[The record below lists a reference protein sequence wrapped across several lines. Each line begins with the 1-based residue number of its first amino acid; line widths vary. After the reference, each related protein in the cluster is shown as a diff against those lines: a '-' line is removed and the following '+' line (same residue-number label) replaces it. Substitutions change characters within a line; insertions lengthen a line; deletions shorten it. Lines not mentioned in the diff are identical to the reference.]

1 MICSKCIMSIIRLVF
16 FYRLLLSILA
26 STFWGE
32 VSYWNFTACVCV
44 CLVHFSLFL
53 SDSCSLE

>member
-32 VSYWNFTACVCV
+32 VLM
-44 CLVHFSLFL
+44 CLVGWHMYVLSFL
-53 SDSCSLE
+53 KRRLKFLIK